1 MFKSPDNKDNKD
13 KKDNRL
19 SDEMYKY
26 LDFWSLGCV
35 LYQLN
40 TGKVLFEPFIWLIDD
55 HEKRVESIDYPEN
68 MNAATKDLISKLLV
82 LEPSNRLGGKDINN
96 LKNHKFFQSIN
107 WDTLQ
112 AIVPPYFNEKHKK
125 CTCSE

>member
-68 MNAATKDLISKLLV
+68 
-82 LEPSNRLGGKDINN
+82 ECSNERFDK
-96 LKNHKFFQSIN
+96 
-107 WDTLQ
+107 
-112 AIVPPYFNEKHKK
+112 
-125 CTCSE
+125 